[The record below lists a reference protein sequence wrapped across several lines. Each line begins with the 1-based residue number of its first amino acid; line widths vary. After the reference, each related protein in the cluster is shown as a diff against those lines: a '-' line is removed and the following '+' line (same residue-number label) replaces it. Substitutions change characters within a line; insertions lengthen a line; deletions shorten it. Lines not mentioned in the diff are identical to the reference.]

1 MANAPRRWLVVGSGA
16 IAACHIKCV
25 SQLLDDVSFARLS
38 SSGRSAT
45 SPAIDDMVDEV
56 FESWDTALD
65 WNPDAGIVAN
75 ATSGHITAL
84 QELLTF
90 GVPVFVEKPLARS
103 PHEAGRIVELAKR
116 SGQPVLVGYCLRF
129 HPAVKRLTDLVV
141 GGGLGSP
148 VQCTAIV
155 GQHIEDWRTQAPEST
170 VSLSAQLGGG
180 ALLELSH
187 EIDLA
192 LTLMGQVLKTEGFTS
207 TPSRYEVDVAASL
220 SMLHEQA
227 VSSVSMNML
236 QRPAQRTF
244 TVVATEGTVSA
255 DLITGEIAISGPD
268 GQTTHESVEPASV
281 MYLEQM
287 RHFIGCATGDEHPVS
302 DLWSAIAVLECIES
316 VRRSTAVPQE

>member
-1 MANAPRRWLVVGSGA
+1 VEQSLHAML
-16 IAACHIKCV
+16 KCV

-45 SPAIDDMVDEV
+45 FPAIDDMVDEV
-56 FESWDTALD
+56 FESWDSALA
-65 WNPDAGIVAN
+65 WNPEAGIVAN

-90 GVPVFVEKPLARS
+90 GVPVLVEKPWR
-103 PHEAGRIVELAKR
+103 E
-116 SGQPVLVGYCLRF
+116 VLTRRVGSSNLPNNRASLCSSATALRF
-129 HPAVKRLTDLVV
+129 HPAVKRLMDLVV
-141 GGGLGSP
+141 AEDSAQP
-148 VQCTAIV
+148 VQCIAIV
-155 GQHIEDWRTQAPEST
+155 GQHIEDWRVQAPEST

-192 LTLMGQVLKTEGFTS
+192 ITLMGQVLKTEGFTS
-207 TPSRYEVDVAASL
+207 TPSRYEVEVAASL

-244 TVVATEGTVSA
+244 TS
-255 DLITGEIAISGPD
+255 
-268 GQTTHESVEPASV
+268 
-281 MYLEQM
+281 
-287 RHFIGCATGDEHPVS
+287 CN
-302 DLWSAIAVLECIES
+302 
-316 VRRSTAVPQE
+316 